1 MIRILIVDDH
11 PMVREGLEL
20 IIQHQEDMTVI
31 GHCTDGEQAVAW
43 CDQHAPDLVLMDINL
58 PGLNGIEACRIIRM
72 NHPEVRV
79 LALSMLQEASLIKL
93 MIKHG
98 AGGYVLKNAGKKDI
112 LQAIRTV
119 HEGGSYFSPEM
130 LALIAGS
137 PGAKVADE
145 QQLYPSLSRR
155 EKEILYL
162 IIHELTTSEIAA
174 KLFLSPDT
182 VETHRRNMLA
192 KLDVKNTA
200 GLVRIALEY
209 RLLDP
214 PPNS

>member
-31 GHCTDGEQAVAW
+31 SHCANGEEAVTW
-43 CDQHAPDLVLMDINL
+43 CAKDTPDLVLMDINL
-58 PGLNGIEACRIIRM
+58 PKLNGIEACRIIRM
-72 NHPEVRV
+72 TYPTVKV

-98 AGGYVLKNAGKKDI
+98 AGGYVLKNAGKKEI

-119 HEGGSYFSPEM
+119 HAGGSYFSPEM
-130 LALIAGS
+130 LALITGN
-137 PGAKVADE
+137 PGAKATDE
-145 QQLYPSLSRR
+145 QRLYPSLSRR
-155 EKEILYL
+155 EKEILSL
-162 IIHELTTSEIAA
+162 IVHELTTNEIAA

-182 VETHRRNMLA
+182 VETHRRNMLS

-214 PPNS
+214 PSTT